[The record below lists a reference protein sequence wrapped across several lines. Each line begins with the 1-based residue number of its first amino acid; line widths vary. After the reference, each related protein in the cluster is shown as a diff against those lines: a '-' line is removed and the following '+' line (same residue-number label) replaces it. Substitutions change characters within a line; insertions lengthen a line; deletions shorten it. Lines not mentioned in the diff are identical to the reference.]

1 MNNAMGDLFVAEM
14 LVEVPRERINPY
26 AFNGLGVAMQCVK
39 FSAALRVAEIL
50 PVSGF
55 VASACEAR
63 LFDEG
68 Y

>member
-1 MNNAMGDLFVAEM
+1 MADLFAAEA
-14 LVEVPRERINPY
+14 LVEVARERINPY